1 MIELERCD
9 DDEDE
14 GRIDRYNPKYIEEV
28 IHFFY
33 KFTITRRVTE
43 MPAYERLLFL
53 ARVHRTATQFRA
65 SDVVKTLTVIIGD
78 CLPHFNGSNQQ
89 VSGPTL
95 ADFAKI
101 YRWVLAQPD
110 FPGLVWQLKLH
121 LITYLKENV
130 VFLLQSK
137 EMCEMLR
144 DCIFG
149 GLDNEDRV
157 REPASD

>member
-9 DDEDE
+9 GDDDE

-33 KFTITRRVTE
+33 NFTITRRVTE

-53 ARVHRTATQFRA
+53 ARVHRTATQLRA
-65 SDVVKTLTVIIGD
+65 PNVVKILTAIMGD
-78 CLPHFNGSNQQ
+78 CLPQFNGSNQQ

-95 ADFAKI
+95 SDFAKI
-101 YRWVLAQPD
+101 CRWVLDQPD
-110 FPGLVWQLKLH
+110 FPGLVWQLKLY
-121 LITYLKENV
+121 LIGYLKENI
-130 VFLLQSK
+130 VFLLRSL
-137 EMCEMLR
+137 EMREMLR

-149 GLDNEDRV
+149 FLDNEDKV
-157 REPASD
+157 PEPASV